1 MTDSQKPTAQ
11 PTDKT
16 TDQGTDKATPYASLP
31 PEHQDALDVMAALCR
46 EYGLEELAPGLL
58 HSSSLFPDPA
68 TSPASSGSTPQ
79 DSGTQVHQPIHGF
92 DAEPQETAF
101 SIIQKFLFDRD
112 PNAPDANPNQA
123 GLDGHIPDP
132 ASVLAKSMQS
142 SPQTRADQQK
152 GPDMTQSSEASSTPS
167 YDSAAAQWR
176 LTTTR
181 PDGSETDLAGAVI
194 SDDMF
199 RTAMPQLQ
207 GKDSSDAD
215 VPDWTI
221 NLAQCLPLA
230 AGRTSAQTAI
240 SAKLVALDTPAL
252 LGGWC
257 LSVGANGGASA
268 GVQSEL
274 EIAVPK
280 TSPSQLRA
288 LLFDTTVADQ
298 AQEPYSEMATYGGGA
313 YALHLEQ
320 TIGDVPSGTTPNL
333 ALIRLIFADRPA
345 VPAQLEYV
353 GTLPSPTLRGTIP
366 ISPTHAIPFW
376 MQITPPSEGDKGA
389 GLVILVQYD
398 QEVSFNVT
406 AQLLTSSKSCTP
418 TAILNCSGQ
427 SDNSACRAA
436 SMIANANGRLETTLT
451 GLATAP
457 TQDELA
463 GYGFCLDGDG
473 TSDTSKAA
481 PVVAPA
487 VASNAKSATSAAP
500 STTKTPSSADDQSTA
515 SPTQDTPADSE
526 SNDDGKDQPS
536 GPKSG
541 GGGGAKNTQ
550 GGTGKSASSS
560 TTNKGGS

>member
-16 TDQGTDKATPYASLP
+16 TDQGTDKGTPYASLP

-58 HSSSLFPDPA
+58 HSSSLFPSP
-68 TSPASSGSTPQ
+68 TSPASSSSTPQ
-79 DSGTQVHQPIHGF
+79 DSGTQVHQPIYGF

-112 PNAPDANPNQA
+112 PNAPDSRPNQA

-176 LTTTR
+176 LITTR

-207 GKDSSDAD
+207 GKDSQDAD

-221 NLAQCLPLA
+221 DLAQCLPLA

-240 SAKLVALDTPAL
+240 SAKLVALDTPSL

-257 LSVGANGGASA
+257 LSVGANAGTSA

-274 EIAVPK
+274 AITVPK
-280 TSPSQLRA
+280 ASPSHLRA
-288 LLFDTTVADQ
+288 LLFDTTVTDQ
-298 AQEPYSEMATYGGGA
+298 AQEPYSEMATYGGRA

-320 TIGDVPSGTTPNL
+320 TIGDIPSGTTPNL

-481 PVVAPA
+481 PVVA
-487 VASNAKSATSAAP
+487 SNAKSATSAAP
-500 STTKTPSSADDQSTA
+500 STTKTSSSGDDQSPPT
-515 SPTQDTPADSE
+515 PTQDTPADSE

>member
-58 HSSSLFPDPA
+58 HSSSLFPSP
-68 TSPASSGSTPQ
+68 TSPASSSSTPQ
-79 DSGTQVHQPIHGF
+79 DSGTQVHQPIYGF

-112 PNAPDANPNQA
+112 PNAPDTRRNQA

-176 LTTTR
+176 LITTR

-207 GKDSSDAD
+207 GKDSQDAD

-221 NLAQCLPLA
+221 DLAQCLPLA

-240 SAKLVALDTPAL
+240 SAKLVALDTPSL

-257 LSVGANGGASA
+257 LSVGANAGTNA

-288 LLFDTTVADQ
+288 LLFDTTVTDQ

-320 TIGDVPSGTTPNL
+320 TIGDIPSGTTPNL

-463 GYGFCLDGDG
+463 GYGFCLDDG

-481 PVVAPA
+481 PV

-500 STTKTPSSADDQSTA
+500 STTKTSSSGDDQSPPT
-515 SPTQDTPADSE
+515 PTQDTPADSE
-526 SNDDGKDQPS
+526 SNDDGKNQPP
-536 GPKSG
+536 GPKS

>member
-16 TDQGTDKATPYASLP
+16 TDQGTDKGTPYASLP

-58 HSSSLFPDPA
+58 HSSSLFPSP
-68 TSPASSGSTPQ
+68 TSPASSSSTPQ
-79 DSGTQVHQPIHGF
+79 DSGTQVHQPIYGF

-112 PNAPDANPNQA
+112 PNAPDSRPNQA

-176 LTTTR
+176 LITTR

-207 GKDSSDAD
+207 GKDSQDAD

-221 NLAQCLPLA
+221 DLAQCLPLA

-240 SAKLVALDTPAL
+240 SAKLVALDTPSL

-257 LSVGANGGASA
+257 LSVGANAGTSA

-274 EIAVPK
+274 AITVPK
-280 TSPSQLRA
+280 ASPSHLRA
-288 LLFDTTVADQ
+288 LLFDTTVTDQ
-298 AQEPYSEMATYGGGA
+298 AQEPYSEMATYGGRA

-320 TIGDVPSGTTPNL
+320 TIGDIPSGTTPNL

-481 PVVAPA
+481 PVVTPT
-487 VASNAKSATSAAP
+487 VASNAKPVPSAAK
-500 STTKTPSSADDQSTA
+500 SPSSGDAQSPA
-515 SPTQDTPADSE
+515 SPTQDTPDNGDSK

-541 GGGGAKNTQ
+541 GGGAKNTQ
-550 GGTGKSASSS
+550 GGTGKSANSG
-560 TTNKGGS
+560 TTSKGGS

>member
-16 TDQGTDKATPYASLP
+16 TDQGTDKGTPYASLP

-58 HSSSLFPDPA
+58 HSSSLFPSPA

-142 SPQTRADQQK
+142 SPQNRADQQK

-167 YDSAAAQWR
+167 YDSASAQWR
-176 LTTTR
+176 LITSR

-207 GKDSSDAD
+207 GKDSQDAD

-221 NLAQCLPLA
+221 DLAQCLPLA

-257 LSVGANGGASA
+257 LSVGANAGTNA

-288 LLFDTTVADQ
+288 LLFDTTVTDQ

-320 TIGDVPSGTTPNL
+320 TIGDVPSGTMPNL

-481 PVVAPA
+481 PVVA
-487 VASNAKSATSAAP
+487 SNAKSATSAAP
-500 STTKTPSSADDQSTA
+500 STTKTSSSGDDQSPPT
-515 SPTQDTPADSE
+515 PTQDTPADSE